1 MNVNFTQYQ
10 ALHPP
15 AGDTVPPPSK
25 VRALQCLLKEKGVFG
40 GKVSGIYNKATIAA
54 VRAWQTAR
62 GFKASN
68 NWSRRDWI
76 TLHAH
81 GNRRPVLKVGSMGG
95 YVRRVQRALN
105 AANPANKLKVSG
117 VYDGRTS
124 IAMRAYQTKLR
135 LGRSGVTNFVTWPK
149 LKAGRY

>member
-15 AGDTVPPPSK
+15 AGDKVPPPSK
-25 VRALQCLLKEKGVFG
+25 VRALQCLLKERGVFG
-40 GKVSGIYNKATIAA
+40 GKVSGIYNRATVAA
-54 VRAWQTAR
+54 VRAWQSAR
-62 GFKASN
+62 GFRASD

-76 TLHAH
+76 SLHTH
-81 GNRRPVLKVGSMGG
+81 GNSPVLKVGSTGA

-105 AANPANKLKVSG
+105 AANPANKLRISG

-124 IAMRAYQTKLR
+124 IVMRAYQVKLR
-135 LGRSGVTNFVTWPK
+135 LPGSGVTNYLTWPK
-149 LKAGRY
+149 LKAGKY